1 MSNSN
6 NKDKDKGIKVLSD
19 ASDKFFKTAAKGG
32 ELVVDKTTEFI
43 KDSISTGMG
52 LEAEMTSIQAVT
64 MLSSSEMERLYSLA
78 QKMGETTGFSAEE
91 AGQELERMAM
101 A

>member
-6 NKDKDKGIKVLSD
+6 GMDKGIKVLSQ

-32 ELVVDKTTEFI
+32 KLAVDKTTDFI
-43 KDSISTGMG
+43 EDSVSAGME
-52 LEAEMTSIQAVT
+52 LESKMNSIQTIT
-64 MLSSSEMERLYSLA
+64 MSSSYGMERLYSLA
-78 QKMGETTGFSAEE
+78 RKVGETTGFSAEA
-91 AGQELERMAM
+91 AGQELERMAK

>member
-6 NKDKDKGIKVLSD
+6 DMNKGIEALGQ
-19 ASDKFFKTAAKGG
+19 ASDKFFEMVAKGG
-32 ELVVDKTTEFI
+32 KLAVDKTTEFI
-43 KDSISTGMG
+43 KDSISIGME
-52 LEAEMTSIQAVT
+52 LESQMNMIQTIT
-64 MLSSSEMERLYSLA
+64 MSSSSEMKRLYSLVRRL
-78 QKMGETTGFSAEE
+78 GETTSFSTEA